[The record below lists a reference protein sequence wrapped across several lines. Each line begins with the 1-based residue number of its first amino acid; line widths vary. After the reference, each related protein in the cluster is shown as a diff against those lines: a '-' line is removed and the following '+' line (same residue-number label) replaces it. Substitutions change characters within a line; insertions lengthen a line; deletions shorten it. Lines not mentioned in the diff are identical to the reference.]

1 MDESVRDKMENTEH
15 TPDDPLYLLSKI
27 SHDDLLM
34 LEEEFKKTTVE
45 AEIGLSK
52 DNFIEIVERIG
63 SNGKI

>member
-1 MDESVRDKMENTEH
+1 MDESVRDKMENTKY

-27 SHDDLLM
+27 SHNDLLM
-34 LEEEFKKTTVE
+34 LEEKFKKTTVE

-52 DNFIEIVERIG
+52 DNFIEIVKSIG